1 MRKQALSALPV
12 METKK
17 KGRLV
22 GVRIDGDTLVLDCWS
37 GGKYQGRYCIR
48 ENGEYMSFVNGVWQQ
63 QKLCDVLSG
72 VHYRGYYSYAENGRA
87 FDEAQQKMAEQFF
100 DKIKSRGYSI
110 ESSANYA
117 ESDFMAEKRRRRE
130 QRRIERINK
139 RMDEVPVLPDGF
151 EGWVKAVPFEGKQ
164 FLFKGKRE
172 DEYICTACGKTH
184 RMKNLKQNQAVVCSR
199 TGQTVKVDK
208 KRSQRAS
215 SCHVMVMQWM
225 NEEKDERVARHL
237 LVECLWDT
245 KGQHIETCEQV
256 RYVLKSTGCN
266 EWYYGQRYSSDE
278 FSQRWDEKNPK
289 SFHCYR
295 EYCYPEGVKELLSG
309 TVYENIGIPE
319 MAAKGWAVWYN
330 KLMISPSS
338 CHVMEYLV
346 KGGYQHLTE
355 EISANI
361 YWGSDCVNYHGST
374 LQEVL
379 KIDKQRA
386 NRLRQANGGMRY
398 LRWMQWELRT
408 GRRLTEETVRW
419 LQKHNLGENDL
430 SFIEDQM
437 SPEQVMH
444 YLDRQAKESGKG
456 VHWLLNEWKDTLRMA
471 KQCKMDV
478 TDAIVYRPRDLIVA
492 HDRLVQRI
500 NRMNAEQ
507 QEREYNKKYPGIT
520 KVCRSLKKYEWTD
533 GVYSVVAPTSVADIL
548 AEGRVL
554 NHCVTND
561 RYFER
566 LAKEESY
573 ILFLRKAKT
582 PDVPWYTL
590 EIEPGGVIRQKR
602 TKFNRQ
608 EKDLDAAKD
617 FLKRWQQEVIR
628 RVGERERGLQKASAA
643 ARAAEIAQLR
653 RDGVVVHGGELT
665 GTLLADVLLADLMDV
680 SA

>member
-1 MRKQALSALPV
+1 MRKQALAALPV

-37 GGKYQGRYCIR
+37 DGKYAGRYCMR
-48 ENGEYMSFVNGVWQQ
+48 ENGEYMACVNGGWRQ
-63 QKLCDVLSG
+63 QKLCDVLSS
-72 VHYRGYYSYAENGRA
+72 VRYRGYYSYAENGRA
-87 FDEAQQKMAEQFF
+87 FDETQQQLAEQFF
-100 DKIKSRGYSI
+100 QKINAVGYSI
-110 ESSANYA
+110 ESSAYNA
-117 ESDFMAEKRRRRE
+117 EQRYMSDKRQRRE
-130 QRRIERINK
+130 ERRLAKVAERM
-139 RMDEVPVLPDGF
+139 RTVPRLPDGF
-151 EGWVKAVPFEGKQ
+151 ESWLKAVPFEGKQ

-172 DEYICTACGKTH
+172 DEFFCTACGKNH

-199 TGQTVKVDK
+199 TGQTAKVDK
-208 KRSQRAS
+208 RRSQRAS
-215 SCHVMVMQWM
+215 SCHTMVIQWM

-245 KGQHIETCEQV
+245 KGQHIEMSEQV

-266 EWYYGQRYSSDE
+266 EWYYGQRNYASA
-278 FSQRWDEKNPK
+278 QWQLWDEKNPC
-289 SFHCYR
+289 SFHCYK
-295 EYCYPEGVKELLSG
+295 EFCYPEGVKELLAG

-319 MAAKGWAVWYN
+319 MAAKGWSVWFN

-338 CHVMEYLV
+338 CRMMEYLV
-346 KGGYQHLTE
+346 KGSYQRLTE
-355 EISANI
+355 EISTII
-361 YWGSDCVNYHGST
+361 YWGSDAVNYNGRN

-386 NRLRQANGGMRY
+386 NRLRQANGGIHY
-398 LRWMQWELRT
+398 LRWMQWEARN

-419 LQKHNLGENDL
+419 LQKHNLGEGDI
-430 SFIEDQM
+430 SFILPQM
-437 SPEQVMH
+437 RPEQVMH
-444 YLDRQAKESGKG
+444 YLERQAKESGKG
-456 VHWLLNEWKDTLRMA
+456 IHWLLDEWKDTIRMA
-471 KQCKMDV
+471 KQCKLD
-478 TDAIVYRPRDLIVA
+478 TEDAIVYRPRDLIAA
-492 HDRLVQRI
+492 HDRLVQKI
-500 NRMNAEQ
+500 NRMDAER

-520 KVCRSLKKYEWTD
+520 KVCKRLVKYEWSD
-533 GVYSVVAPTSVADIL
+533 GVYAVVAPTCVADIL
-548 AEGRVL
+548 AEGRSL

-573 ILFLRKAKT
+573 ILFLRKVSA
-582 PDVPWYTL
+582 PDIPWYTL
-590 EIEPGGVIRQKR
+590 EVEPGGVIRQKR

-608 EKDLDAAKD
+608 EKDLDEAKD
-617 FLKRWQQEVIR
+617 FLKRWQQEIIR
-628 RVGERERGLQKASAA
+628 RVGERERSLQKASAA

>member
-1 MRKQALSALPV
+1 MRKKALAALPV

-37 GGKYQGRYCIR
+37 GGKYAGRYCMR
-48 ENGEYMSFVNGVWQQ
+48 ENGEYMAYIKGVWQQ
-63 QKLCDVLSG
+63 QKLCDVLSA
-72 VHYRGYYSYAENGRA
+72 VRYRGYYSYAENGRA
-87 FDEAQQKMAEQFF
+87 FDEAQQQMAEQFF
-100 DKIKSRGYSI
+100 KKINAGGHSI
-110 ESSANYA
+110 ESSAYYA
-117 ESDFMAEKRRRRE
+117 EQDYMASKRLRRE
-130 QRRIERINK
+130 QRRLERIAE
-139 RMDEVPVLPDGF
+139 RMRAVPRLPEGF
-151 EGWVKAVPFEGKQ
+151 EGWLKTVPFEGKQ

-184 RMKNLKQNQAVVCSR
+184 RMKKLKQNQAVLCSR
-199 TGQTVKVDK
+199 TGKTVKVDK
-208 KRSQRAS
+208 RRSQRAS
-215 SCHVMVMQWM
+215 SCHTMVIQWT
-225 NEEKDERVARHL
+225 NEEQDERVARHL
-237 LVECLWDT
+237 LAECLWDT
-245 KGQHIETCEQV
+245 KGQHIEVYEQV

-266 EWYYGQRYSSDE
+266 EWYYGQRYRACENRQS
-278 FSQRWDEKNPK
+278 WDEKNPC
-289 SFHCYR
+289 SFHCYK
-295 EYCYPEGVKELLSG
+295 EFCYPEGVKELLAG

-338 CHVMEYLV
+338 SHVMEYLA
-346 KGGYQHLTE
+346 KGGYQRLTE

-361 YWGSDCVNYHGST
+361 YWGSDAVNYHGST
-374 LQEVL
+374 LQKVL

-386 NRLRQANGGMRY
+386 NRLRQANGGIHY
-398 LRWMQWELRT
+398 LRWMQWEARS
-408 GRRLTEETVRW
+408 GHRLTEETVRW
-419 LQKHNLGENDL
+419 LQKHNLGENTL
-430 SFIEDQM
+430 SFIIQQM

-444 YLDRQAKESGKG
+444 YLERQRGQSKKDI
-456 VHWLLNEWKDTLRMA
+456 HWLLNEWKDTLRMA

-478 TDAIVYRPRDLIVA
+478 TDAIVYRPRDLIAA
-492 HDRLVQRI
+492 HDRLVQQI
-500 NRMNAEQ
+500 NRRNAEQ

-533 GVYSVVAPTSVADIL
+533 GVYTVVAPTCVADIL
-548 AEGRVL
+548 TEGRSL

-573 ILFLRKAKT
+573 ILFLRKASA

-617 FLKRWQQEVIR
+617 FLKRWQQEIIR

-643 ARAAEIAQLR
+643 ARVAEIAQLR

-680 SA
+680 GA